1 MEARPSDER
10 EIELKKPVF
19 EKYCVKMEEEQEGG
33 LRRREFALAL

>member
-10 EIELKKPVF
+10 EIEKKPVF